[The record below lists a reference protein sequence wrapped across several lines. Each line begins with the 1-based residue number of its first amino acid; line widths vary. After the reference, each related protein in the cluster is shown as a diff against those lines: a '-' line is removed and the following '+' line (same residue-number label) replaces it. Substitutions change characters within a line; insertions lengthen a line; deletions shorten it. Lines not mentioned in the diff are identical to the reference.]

1 MKDAISLFDDF
12 YAVHETKKFYKDK
25 LEKKYQ

>member
-1 MKDAISLFDDF
+1 MKETISIFDDF
-12 YAVHETKKFYKDK
+12 YCVHETKKFYKEK